1 MLDKVG
7 FIAAILGT
15 IIGGVAL
22 CFIVA
27 AVMYIGIYVFAGA
40 VGKGQSTDWE
50 DVFPLSLFVDGEVR
64 NSPRVLIRGE
74 KINGGCSFSVGLSVS
89 GGAASGSVSTH
100 TVWQDHAK
108 CEQLM
113 EIRSGPIQP

>member
-40 VGKGQSTDWE
+40 VGKGQVAHWD
-50 DVFPLSLFVDGEVR
+50 DVFPIRLFVDNEIR
-64 NSPRVLIRGE
+64 NSPRVLTRGE

-89 GGAASGSVSTH
+89 GGGPSSSVRTR
-100 TVWQDHAK
+100 TVWQDHVK
-108 CEQLM
+108 CEELM
-113 EIRSGPIQP
+113 EIRSGPAQH